1 MSGSVSGYLGFDPT
15 DADSIA
21 ASAKIGSYL
30 IGASDGS
37 VIGNVGDALKVS
49 ISSVDFSYD
58 YAEDSAHSSGDVGA
72 FMLAVRQDTLAN
84 STSAD
89 GDYAAFKLNQK
100 GELYVHDTD
109 VLAKLNGSIVVT
121 ATDLDIR
128 NLTFATDTV
137 DISGSSVSISGSVAV
152 TQSTSPWV
160 IGDGGGSITVD
171 GTVELGATSLAA
183 LETIELG
190 ATTLAALE
198 SITVQ
203 NGSGAS
209 AVNIQDGG
217 NSITVDFIDP
227 DLADTAI
234 QNTATAV
241 TATVGPIVASALA
254 NRKDVFV
261 ANMGANIVYFGKSAV
276 TAANGFPLFKNE
288 KIQARIGS
296 SVAPGVICDTGKTA
310 NIRVMELS

>member
-15 DADSIA
+15 DADTIA

-37 VIGNVGDALKVS
+37 VIGNVGDALKVNIAS
-49 ISSVDFSYD
+49 IDFSYD
-58 YAEDSAHSSGDVGA
+58 YAEDSAAASGDVGA
-72 FMLAVRQDTLAN
+72 FVLAVRQDTLAN

-109 VLAKLNGSIVVT
+109 VLAKLNSGVAVT

-128 NLTFATDTV
+128 NLLFASDSV
-137 DISGSSVSISGSVAV
+137 DVSGSSVSISGTVAV
-152 TQSTSPWV
+152 TQSTSPW
-160 IGDGGGSITVD
+160 TVD
-171 GTVELGATSLAA
+171 GTVELGATTLAA

-203 NGSGAS
+203 NGAGAS

-217 NSITVDFIDP
+217 NSITVDFVDP
-227 DLADTAI
+227 DLANTAI

-254 NRKDVFV
+254 NRKDVFI
-261 ANMGANIVYFGKSAV
+261 ANMGANIVYFGKAAV

-288 KIQARIGS
+288 KLQARIGP
-296 SVAPGVICDTGKTA
+296 SVAPAVICDTGKTA
-310 NIRVMELS
+310 DIRVMELS

>member
-30 IGASDGS
+30 IGASGT
-37 VIGNVGDALKVS
+37 VIGSVGDALKVS
-49 ISSVDFSYD
+49 SVIDFSYD
-58 YAEDSAHSSGDVGA
+58 YAEDAAHTSSDIGA
-72 FMLAVRQDTLAN
+72 FVLAVRQDTLAN

-109 VLAKLNGSIVVT
+109 VLAQLISGVT
-121 ATDLDIR
+121 VSATNLDIR
-128 NLTFATDTV
+128 DLVFATDKV
-137 DISGSSVSISGSVAV
+137 DVSGSSVSITGTVGV
-152 TQSTSPWV
+152 TQSTSPW
-160 IGDGGGSITVD
+160 TVD
-171 GTVELGATSLAA
+171 GTVELGATSLS
-183 LETIELG
+183 
-190 ATTLAALE
+190 ALE

-227 DLADTAI
+227 DLANTAI
-234 QNTATAV
+234 QNTATNV
-241 TATVGPIVASALA
+241 TTTAGNIVGSALA
-254 NRKDVFV
+254 NRKDLFV
-261 ANMGANIVYFGKSAV
+261 ANMGANLVYFGKNGV
-276 TAANGFPLFKNE
+276 TAANGFPIFKNE
-288 KIQARIGS
+288 KLQARIGAAL
-296 SVAPGVICDTGKTA
+296 APQAITA
-310 NIRVMELS
+310 SGTAELRVMELA

>member
-21 ASAKIGSYL
+21 ASAKIGSYI
-30 IGASDGS
+30 IGASGT
-37 VIGNVGDALKVS
+37 VIGSVGDALKVS
-49 ISSVDFSYD
+49 ASIDFAGD
-58 YAEDSAHSSGDVGA
+58 YAEDSAHASADVGLFSLGVRRDTRSSGV
-72 FMLAVRQDTLAN
+72 
-84 STSAD
+84 SAD
-89 GDYAAFKLNQK
+89 GDYASLNLNNV
-100 GELYVHDTD
+100 GELWVKDAD
-109 VLAKLNGSIVVT
+109 VLAQLISGVT
-121 ATDLDIR
+121 VSATNLDIR
-128 NLTFATDTV
+128 DLVFATDKV
-137 DISGSSVSISGSVAV
+137 DVSGSSVSISGTVGV

-217 NSITVDFIDP
+217 NSITVDFTDP
-227 DLADTAI
+227 DLANTAI
-234 QNTATAV
+234 ENTATAV
-241 TATVGPIVASALA
+241 TSTVGPIVTAALA
-254 NRKDVFV
+254 NRKDVFI
-261 ANMGANIVYFGKSAV
+261 ANMGANIAYFGKSGV
-276 TAANGFPLFKNE
+276 TAANGFPIFKNE
-288 KIQARIGS
+288 KLQARIGP
-296 SVAPGVICDTGKTA
+296 SVAPGIITA
-310 NIRVMELS
+310 SGTASIRVMELS

>member
-30 IGASDGS
+30 IGASGT

-109 VLAKLNGSIVVT
+109 VLAALGGTLAVSGTVELG
-121 ATDLDIR
+121 ATTLAALETI
-128 NLTFATDTV
+128 TV
-137 DISGSSVSISGSVAV
+137 LQG
-152 TQSTSPWV
+152 TSPWV

-310 NIRVMELS
+310 DIRVMELS

>member
-15 DADSIA
+15 DAGTIA

-30 IGASDGS
+30 IGASDGT
-37 VIGNVGDALKVS
+37 VIGNVGDALKVN
-49 ISSVDFSYD
+49 ISSIDFSYD
-58 YAEDSAHSSGDVGA
+58 YVEDSASASGDVGA
-72 FMLAVRQDTLAN
+72 FVLAVRQDTLAN

-109 VLAKLNGSIVVT
+109 VLAKLNSGVSVSGTVELG
-121 ATDLDIR
+121 ATTLAALETI
-128 NLTFATDTV
+128 TV
-137 DISGSSVSISGSVAV
+137 DQG
-152 TQSTSPWV
+152 TSPWV

-203 NGSGAS
+203 NGAGAS

-227 DLADTAI
+227 DLANTAI
-234 QNTATAV
+234 ENTATAV

-261 ANMGANIVYFGKSAV
+261 ANMGAHIVYFGKAAV

-288 KIQARIGS
+288 KLQARIGP

-310 NIRVMELS
+310 DIRVMELS